1 MLDDHPQAALQVLVV
16 WVPMLASDSLAEA
29 DKVSALIPDRRAT
42 HFYDSKRWAAQAIAA
57 SVGGA
62 DAVAWDTYLFYRP
75 GAGWADA
82 PPLPERWMHQL
93 GPSGWADPQRFRW
106 ADSLTAELRA
116 AAEDLL
122 A

>member
-1 MLDDHPQAALQVLVV
+1 MLTP
-16 WVPMLASDSLAEA
+16 DSLAEA

-42 HFYDSKRWAAQAIAA
+42 HFYDSQRRAARAIAA

-62 DAVAWDTYLFYRP
+62 GAVAWDTYLFYRP
-75 GAGWADA
+75 GAVWAEA
-82 PPLPERWMHQL
+82 PPLPDRWMHQL
-93 GPSGWADPQRFRW
+93 GPSGWADPLRFRW
-106 ADSLTAELRA
+106 AESLAGELRA